1 MNANQI
7 INMILRRF
15 MRQGINKGIN
25 AGLNRM
31 GGPDKAPSDMT
42 PEERRRMKEGRK
54 TAQQTKKRMR
64 TLRRFF

>member
-15 MRQGINKGIN
+15 LRQGINKGIN
-25 AGLNRM
+25 AGMTRM
-31 GGPDKAPSDMT
+31 SGPAPDPSDMT
-42 PEERRRMKEGRK
+42 PEERRRAKQARK
-54 TAQQTKKRMR
+54 TAQDTKKRMR